1 MTHPPIQHQTE
12 GHKGSFYIETEGRR
26 LAEMTYTM
34 AGDTTMII
42 DHTQVSDELRGS
54 GAGLDLVRTGV
65 EYARGWAFKVI
76 PLCPFAKAMI
86 QRHSE
91 FQDVLK

>member
-1 MTHPPIQHQTE
+1 MMHPPILRQAE
-12 GHKGSFYIETEGRR
+12 GHKGSFYIEKDGRR

-42 DHTQVSDELRGS
+42 DHTEVSDELRGS
-54 GAGLDLVRTGV
+54 GAGLDLVRMGV
-65 EYARGWAFKVI
+65 EHAREKGLKVI

-86 QRHSE
+86 QRHAE